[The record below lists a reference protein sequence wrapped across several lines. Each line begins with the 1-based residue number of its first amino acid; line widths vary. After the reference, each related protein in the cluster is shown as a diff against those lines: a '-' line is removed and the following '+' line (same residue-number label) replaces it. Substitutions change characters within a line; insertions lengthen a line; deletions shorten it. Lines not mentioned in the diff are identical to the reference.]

1 MRGQYSATAANALDH
16 AVERRVLAIDWIV
29 RIRQVFLRGHLIG
42 ARLAV
47 PDRCAIQH
55 QLVVRV
61 RRWSAAGFGEP
72 AVCAIAT
79 EVPTRASNAI
89 VVINLRTTGLPI
101 WDPLT
106 IIMITGS
113 SITRSG
119 KPHDLFRCSSVS
131 QLGVLAVSIHLTEL
145 IRYVRQ
151 WNGKPS
157 RSRCARTTKLRVLS
171 SESVANRFRGRR
183 ADLDGSTRG
192 NSDLDV
198 RNCRHQGNWPPM
210 ARDKRQP
217 CELQRCQR

>member
-1 MRGQYSATAANALDH
+1 MKVYAWRWPPATEAGSRKEADLVADKLIPKGLDGY
-16 AVERRVLAIDWIV
+16 IV
-29 RIRQVFLRGHLIG
+29 D
-42 ARLAV
+42 
-47 PDRCAIQH
+47 PESD
-55 QLVVRV
+55 
-61 RRWSAAGFGEP
+61 AAGAVNDWNRAKCIPFAKAFCKIISDAAPSSFAFGTTSGCAYP
-72 AVCAIAT
+72 AKNMKPNIPWAECEST
-79 EVPTRASNAI
+79 E
-89 VVINLRTTGLPI
+89 
-101 WDPLT
+101 
-106 IIMITGS
+106 
-113 SITRSG
+113 
-119 KPHDLFRCSSVS
+119 
-131 QLGVLAVSIHLTEL
+131 VLAVSIHLTEL
-145 IRYVRQ
+145 IRYMRQ